1 MLYIG
6 SDNMYPV
13 NMQIGYIVDDAKAAQ
28 KLTDAHWTAAVAV
41 VLEGGRVGIG
51 RRELYF
57 P

>member
-1 MLYIG
+1 LYIG

-41 VLEGGRVGIG
+41 VLDGGRVGIG